1 LVTAEVLDANGD
13 VNQAYAF
20 VDEVCV
26 AQVVGV
32 CDGFTSIGEAQRP
45 VLPAGMLIGEV
56 LRLPLTAWGIRE
68 SILGITLRDH
78 LGRMILATPILSGG
92 ELAEWPLPLLA
103 RGLYLLELQ
112 LRDRP
117 SIVIRCLKD

>member
-1 LVTAEVLDANGD
+1 
-13 VNQAYAF
+13 
-20 VDEVCV
+20 
-26 AQVVGV
+26 
-32 CDGFTSIGEAQRP
+32 
-45 VLPAGMLIGEV
+45 MLIGEV

-92 ELAEWPLPLLA
+92 ELAEWTLPLLA